1 MSSYK
6 LRREL
11 LYDTLAIG
19 YAGMTNAQALA
30 SVIDESLR
38 PKASPATLS
47 SAEIYEVIDRAEYL
61 GLNAME
67 KSELQIILSL
77 GDNVSIGVGS
87 KARAAL
93 AGMFGASTKTRG
105 SLLGLIDEL
114 TQSRAQELGIRASVL
129 DEDGIAACRIPDQP
143 PGA

>member
-11 LYDTLAIG
+11 LDDPLAIG

-30 SVIDESLR
+30 SVMDESSR
-38 PKASPATLS
+38 VKESPATLS
-47 SAEIYEVIDRAEYL
+47 SAEIYEVIDRAEYQ

-67 KSELQIILSL
+67 KNELQIILGL
-77 GDNVSIGVGS
+77 GDNVSVGAGS

-93 AGMFGASTKTRG
+93 EGMFASQPNTRA
-105 SLLGLIDEL
+105 SLLGLIDDL
-114 TQSRAQELGIRASVL
+114 KQSRAQELGIRASVL

-143 PGA
+143 AGA